1 MCNIAH
7 LLNMSRKLCFPNS
20 MIFHKNV
27 RIFMWV
33 PKGYRGAPGD
43 PAESPVGLSDDLQ
56 MATMYEKSVRN
67 HTFCKIDVKLETK
80 PCKTKHLKICGRF
93 PLYFIC
99 FLNGWNDKF
108 LTHPSQTLIAHDI
121 HNYNEL
127 KRM

>member
-1 MCNIAH
+1 MLH
-7 LLNMSRKLCFPNS
+7 LLNMTRKLCFPNS

-27 RIFMWV
+27 KIAIWI
-33 PKGYRGAPGD
+33 PEGSCGACGD
-43 PAESPVGLSDDLQ
+43 LAESPVGPSDALQ
-56 MATMYEKSVRN
+56 MVTLYAKSKRN
-67 HTFCKIDVKLETK
+67 RTFCKIDVKLTSK
-80 PCKTKHLKICGRF
+80 PCKTNKSNICGRF